1 MGYLK
6 DLRVIGVT
14 LIAAIAISY
23 SLGRAAGSK
32 ERSESSNQSE
42 QTKTEYITVVKEVVR
57 PDGTKEKET
66 TTKRTDETDKS
77 KSTTVEVKGKLP
89 DWRVSGLYTSKQE
102 YGLHVER
109 RILGTISAG
118 AFGLNN
124 GSYGLSIGM
133 EF

>member
-6 DLRVIGVT
+6 DVRVIGVIF
-14 LIAAIAISY
+14 IAAIAISY
-23 SLGRAAGSK
+23 ALGREAGSK
-32 ERSESSNQSE
+32 ERSETTNQSE

-77 KSTTVEVKGKLP
+77 KSSSTVVKGSLP
-89 DWRVSGLYTSKQE
+89 DWRVSALYTSKQE
-102 YGLHVER
+102 YGVHVER
-109 RILGTISAG
+109 RIIGTISAG

-124 GSYGLSIGM
+124 GSYGLSVGM